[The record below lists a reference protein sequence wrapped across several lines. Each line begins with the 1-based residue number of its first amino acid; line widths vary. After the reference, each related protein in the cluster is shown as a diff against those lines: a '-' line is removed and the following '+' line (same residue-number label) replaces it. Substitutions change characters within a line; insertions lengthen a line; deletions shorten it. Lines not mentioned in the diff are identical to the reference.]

1 MTKPFLSVNSMSENV
16 VVFDLDD
23 TLYNEIDFLKSA
35 YVEIANNVSILAN
48 VSSHSVFN
56 EMLKNY
62 YNGLNVF
69 KKLITS
75 FSLNKNT
82 DFFLN
87 IYRNHKPI
95 IEIDNKKKEVLDIL
109 KSNSCILGLLTDG
122 RSVQQRNKIKA
133 LGLESYFEEII
144 ISEEFGSE
152 KPNINNYKY
161 FQNVFLNKNYTYI
174 ADNISKDFISAN
186 TLHWKTICLLDNGK
200 NIHKQNFN
208 VSSHFLP
215 KYQIN
220 SFSEI
225 LELIN

>member
-1 MTKPFLSVNSMSENV
+1 M
-16 VVFDLDD
+16 
-23 TLYNEIDFLKSA
+23 
-35 YVEIANNVSILAN
+35 
-48 VSSHSVFN
+48 
-56 EMLKNY
+56 
-62 YNGLNVF
+62 
-69 KKLITS
+69 
-75 FSLNKNT
+75 
-82 DFFLN
+82 
-87 IYRNHKPI
+87 
-95 IEIDNKKKEVLDIL
+95 
-109 KSNSCILGLLTDG
+109 
-122 RSVQQRNKIKA
+122 QQRNKIKA

-186 TLHWKTICLLDNGK
+186 TLNWKTICLLDNGK